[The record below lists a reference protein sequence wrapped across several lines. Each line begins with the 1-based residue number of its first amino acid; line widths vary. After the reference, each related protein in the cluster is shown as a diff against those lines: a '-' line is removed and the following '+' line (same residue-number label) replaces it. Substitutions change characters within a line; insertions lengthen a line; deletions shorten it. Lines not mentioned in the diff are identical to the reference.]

1 VIEAERRAVQ
11 PKASEHTWVYQLD
24 WPSPVDG
31 GKWKAHHGLDV
42 PLVFDSCPLVPEMV
56 GTGPDAQR
64 VADQMSEALLA
75 FARTGNP
82 NTPAIPKWPT
92 YDLKQRP
99 TMLFD
104 VNSKVVDDPRG
115 DERRMFEKVPY
126 VQPGT

>member
-1 VIEAERRAVQ
+1 VIEAERRAIQ

-24 WPSPVDG
+24 WQAPVDG

-42 PLVFDSCPLVPEMV
+42 PLVFDSCARVPEMV
-56 GTGPDAQR
+56 GTGSDAHR

-75 FARTGNP
+75 FAGSGNP
-82 NTPAIPKWPT
+82 NTKAIPTWPV
-92 YDLKQRP
+92 YDLTHRS
-99 TMLFD
+99 TMVFD
-104 VNSKVVDDPRG
+104 VDAKVVNDPRG